1 MRASHS
7 AAGFTAVLI
16 MVGASSMQAEVLIGS
31 AAPLTGQLAWHG
43 EQHERGIQM
52 AVSEINAAGG
62 LLGETVEI
70 VVADDYCDPQQAVA
84 AANKLIADGVDVV
97 IGHNCSGAAIP
108 ASKVYADAGV
118 LMITGTA
125 TNPMITDQGF
135 AQTFRMVARDTLQ
148 AEMAAA
154 YLAEHRADRRIAILH
169 DGQAYGQG
177 LAEVTK
183 AELNRRGVTEALY
196 DQITPGG
203 ADYLDTLA
211 ELEAAGVDVLF
222 YGGYQREAALLIR
235 QARDHNY
242 DLQMI
247 GSDALLSEDFWLVAG
262 SAGEG
267 VRFVSMVD
275 PRTNEGAAPIVEK
288 FRAEGYEPKAFTL
301 YAYAAVE
308 VWAQA
313 VEQAGTVEPKAVAE
327 ALHDHQF
334 DTVLGR
340 IGFDQK
346 GDVYGYEPF
355 VWYVWQ
361 NGDYA
366 QVDPAKLTD

>member
-1 MRASHS
+1 MQASHS
-7 AAGFTAVLI
+7 AAGFAAVLI
-16 MVGASSMQAEVLIGS
+16 MLGSSSVQAEVLIG
-31 AAPLTGQLAWHG
+31 AGAPLTGQMAWHG
-43 EQHERGIQM
+43 EDEERGIQM
-52 AVSEINAAGG
+52 ALSEISAAGG
-62 LLGETVEI
+62 FLGETVET

-84 AANKLIADGVDVV
+84 AANKLIADGVKVV
-97 IGHNCSGAAIP
+97 VGHPCSGAAIA

-118 LMITGTA
+118 PMITVTA
-125 TNPMITDQGF
+125 TNPKVTDQGF
-135 AQTFRMVARDTLQ
+135 PQTFRMVGRDPLQ

-169 DGQAYGQG
+169 DGQAFGQG

-203 ADYLDTLA
+203 ADYLDTVA
-211 ELEAAGVDVLF
+211 ELEAAGIDVLF

-235 QARDHNY
+235 QARDHGY

-247 GSDALLSEDFWLVAG
+247 GSDALVSEDFWLVAG
-262 SAGEG
+262 SAAVG

-275 PRTNEGAAPIVEK
+275 PRTNERAAPVVEK
-288 FRAEGYEPKAFTL
+288 FRAEGYEPKGFTL

-313 VEQAGTVEPKAVAE
+313 VEKAGTFEPKAVAE
-327 ALHDHQF
+327 ALHGHQF

-340 IGFDQK
+340 IGFDEK

-366 QVDPAKLTD
+366 PVDPAKLTD

>member
-1 MRASHS
+1 MQAFHS
-7 AAGFTAVLI
+7 AAGFAAVLI
-16 MVGASSMQAEVLIGS
+16 ILGSSSVQAEVLIGS

-52 AVSEINAAGG
+52 AVSEISAAGG

-97 IGHNCSGAAIP
+97 IGHNCSGAAIA

-135 AQTFRMVARDTLQ
+135 TQTFRMVARDTLQ

-196 DQITPGG
+196 DQITFGE
-203 ADYLDTLA
+203 ADYLDTLE
-211 ELEAAGVDVLF
+211 ELKAAGVDVLF
-222 YGGYQREAALLIR
+222 YGGYQREAGLLIR
-235 QARDHNY
+235 QARGHGY

-247 GSDALLSEDFWLVAG
+247 GGDALLSEDFWLVAG
-262 SAGEG
+262 PAGAG

-275 PRTNEGAAPIVEK
+275 PRTNEGAAPVVEK

-313 VEQAGTVEPKAVAE
+313 VEQAGTFEPKAVAE
-327 ALHDHQF
+327 ALHRHQF

-340 IGFDQK
+340 IGFDEK
-346 GDVYGYEPF
+346 GDVFGYEPF
-355 VWYVWQ
+355 AWYVWQ

-366 QVDPAKLTD
+366 LVDPAKLTD

>member
-7 AAGFTAVLI
+7 AAGFAAVLI
-16 MVGASSMQAEVLIGS
+16 MLGSSSVQAEVLLG
-31 AAPLTGQLAWHG
+31 AGAPLTGQLSWHG
-43 EQHERGIQM
+43 EDEERGIQM
-52 AVSEINAAGG
+52 AISEISATGG
-62 LLGETVEI
+62 FLGETLETVA
-70 VVADDYCDPQQAVA
+70 ADDYCDPQQAVA
-84 AANKLIADGVDVV
+84 AANKLIADGVKVV
-97 IGHNCSGAAIP
+97 VGHPCSGAAIA

-118 LMITGTA
+118 PMITVTA
-125 TNPMITDQGF
+125 TNPKVTDQGF
-135 AQTFRMVARDTLQ
+135 PQTFRMVGRDPLQ

-169 DGQAYGQG
+169 DGQAFGQG

-203 ADYLDTLA
+203 ADYLDTVA
-211 ELEAAGVDVLF
+211 ELKAAGIDVLF

-235 QARDHNY
+235 QARDHGY

-247 GSDALLSEDFWLVAG
+247 GGDALLHEDFWHVAG
-262 SAGEG
+262 PAAVG
-267 VRFVSMVD
+267 VRFVSVAD
-275 PRTNEGAAPIVEK
+275 PRTNEGAAPVIEK
-288 FRAEGYEPKAFTL
+288 FRAEGYEPKGFTL

-313 VEQAGTVEPKAVAE
+313 VEKAGTFEPKAVAE
-327 ALHDHQF
+327 ALHGHQF

-340 IGFDQK
+340 IGFDEK

-366 QVDPAKLTD
+366 PVDPAKLTD

>member
-1 MRASHS
+1 
-7 AAGFTAVLI
+7 
-16 MVGASSMQAEVLIGS
+16 
-31 AAPLTGQLAWHG
+31 
-43 EQHERGIQM
+43 M
-52 AVSEINAAGG
+52 AVSEISAAGG
-62 LLGETVEI
+62 FLGETVET

-84 AANKLIADGVDVV
+84 AANKLIADGVKVV
-97 IGHNCSGAAIP
+97 IGHPCSGAAIA

-118 LMITGTA
+118 PMITVTA
-125 TNPMITDQGF
+125 TNPMVTDQGF
-135 AQTFRMVARDTLQ
+135 AQTFRMVGRDTS
-148 AEMAAA
+148 AGRDGRRVPG
-154 YLAEHRADRRIAILH
+154 RASGGPPDRHPARRSGL
-169 DGQAYGQG
+169 GQG

-203 ADYLDTLA
+203 ADYLDTVA
-211 ELEAAGVDVLF
+211 ELKAAGIDVLF

-235 QARDHNY
+235 QARDHGY

-247 GSDALLSEDFWLVAG
+247 GGDALLHEDFWHIAG
-262 SAGEG
+262 PAAVG
-267 VRFVSMVD
+267 VRFVSVAD
-275 PRTNEGAAPIVEK
+275 PRTNEGAAPVIEK
-288 FRAEGYEPKAFTL
+288 FRAEGYEPKGFTL

-313 VEQAGTVEPKAVAE
+313 VEKAGTFEPKAVAA

-340 IGFDQK
+340 IGFDEK

-366 QVDPAKLTD
+366 LLDPAKLTD

>member
-7 AAGFTAVLI
+7 AAGFAAALI
-16 MVGASSMQAEVLIGS
+16 MLGSLSVQAEVLIGS

-62 LLGETVEI
+62 LLGETVET
-70 VVADDYCDPQQAVA
+70 VAVDDYCDPQQAIA

-108 ASKVYADAGV
+108 AAKVYADAGV
-118 LMITGTA
+118 PMITGTA

-135 AQTFRMVARDTLQ
+135 PQTFRMVARDTLQ

-183 AELNRRGVTEALY
+183 AELNRRGVTEAIY

-211 ELEAAGVDVLF
+211 ELEAAGIDVLF
-222 YGGYQREAALLIR
+222 YGGYQREAGLLIR
-235 QARDHNY
+235 QARDHGY

-247 GSDALLSEDFWLVAG
+247 GSDSLLTEDFWHVAG
-262 SAGEG
+262 PAGAG
-267 VRFVSMVD
+267 VRFVS
-275 PRTNEGAAPIVEK
+275 
-288 FRAEGYEPKAFTL
+288 
-301 YAYAAVE
+301 
-308 VWAQA
+308 
-313 VEQAGTVEPKAVAE
+313 
-327 ALHDHQF
+327 
-334 DTVLGR
+334 VLGR
-340 IGFDQK
+340 IGFDAK

-355 VWYVWQ
+355 VWYAWQ

-366 QVDPAKLTD
+366 PVDPAKLTD

>member
-1 MRASHS
+1 MRASHN
-7 AAGFTAVLI
+7 AAGLAAALI
-16 MVGASSMQAEVLIGS
+16 MLGSGTLRAEVLIGS

-52 AVSEINAAGG
+52 AVSEISAAGG

-118 LMITGTA
+118 PMITGTA
-125 TNPMITDQGF
+125 TNPMLTDQGF
-135 AQTFRMVARDTLQ
+135 TQTFRMVARDTLQ

-196 DQITPGG
+196 DQITPGA
-203 ADYLDTLA
+203 ADYLDTLE
-211 ELEAAGVDVLF
+211 ELKAAGIDVLF
-222 YGGYQREAALLIR
+222 YGGYQREAGLLIR
-235 QARDHNY
+235 QARDHGY

-247 GSDALLSEDFWLVAG
+247 GSDSLLTEDFWLVAG
-262 SAGEG
+262 PAGAG

-275 PRTNEGAAPIVEK
+275 PRNNEGAARVVEE
-288 FRAEGYEPKAFTL
+288 FRAEGYEPKGFTL

-313 VEQAGTVEPKAVAE
+313 VEKAGTFEPKAVAE
-327 ALHDHQF
+327 ALHGHQF

-340 IGFDQK
+340 IGFDEK

-366 QVDPAKLTD
+366 LLDPAKLTD